1 MTPDIYVCVTYQKIY
16 VRVCVCER
24 EQYNASGFVTF
35 RFPLLH

>member
-1 MTPDIYVCVTYQKIY
+1 MTPDIYACVTYQKIC
-16 VRVCVCER
+16 VCVCVC

>member
-16 VRVCVCER
+16 VRVCVCE
-24 EQYNASGFVTF
+24 QYNASGFVTF